1 MQNLFMKSPIIL
13 SVICLFLAVI
23 THGQSTEDPF
33 PLKTFQ
39 KIDKQNDWDV
49 IEGPILVK
57 NSEEIEIEWELKDYI
72 NRFDAQNVYKSS
84 CRFNKDSSLYQITI
98 ISLPTQIQ
106 AFGLYSIEKS
116 PSLQYFDIGFETYL
130 YSNKLVTWYGFFV
143 LFSEKS
149 DTISESLN
157 RQKDLME
164 DIVKSFPKQKQR
176 TPILEC
182 LPQKNKVDH
191 SEKYY
196 SGHWLG
202 QDFFKRV
209 YYADYY
215 MDEGYS
221 RVFIIDNLNTASAD
235 TNFWNY
241 YNIFEQNSAVLND
254 SLKIETDYFIINEP
268 LWGKAILAKKN
279 QIIYGVLDF
288 RNSDWTEERMS
299 EILEKLKDK
308 KIVKSG

>member
-1 MQNLFMKSPIIL
+1 
-13 SVICLFLAVI
+13 
-23 THGQSTEDPF
+23 
-33 PLKTFQ
+33 LKAYFDR
-39 KIDKQNDWDV
+39 ID
-49 IEGPILVK
+49 
-57 NSEEIEIEWELKDYI
+57 SENIYE
-72 NRFDAQNVYKSS
+72 SS
-84 CRFNKDSSLYQITI
+84 CRFNKDSSLYRITL

-116 PSLQYFDIGFETYL
+116 PSLEYFDIGFETYL
-130 YSNKLVTWYGFFV
+130 YGNKLVTWYGFFV

-149 DTISESLN
+149 DTIPESIS

-164 DIVKSFPKQKQR
+164 EIVKSFPKQKQR

-182 LPQKNKVDH
+182 LPEKNKVKH

-202 QDFFKRV
+202 QDFFKQV

-215 MDEGYS
+215 TAEGYS
-221 RVFIIDNLNTASAD
+221 RIFIIDNLNTASAD

-241 YNIFEQNSAVLND
+241 YKIFEQNSAVLND

-279 QIIYGVLDF
+279 QIIYGVLDY

-299 EILEKLKDK
+299 ELLEKLKDK